1 MTSKSYSDLSVATN
15 KPTLDEPAA
24 FPNIA
29 AIVDRVQ
36 QRCALGYFPLR
47 GGLAKKVV
55 DRWSGRKGCKVG
67 GEEIVWMMFFIS
79 S

>member
-1 MTSKSYSDLSVATN
+1 MSSKSYSDLSVATN

-47 GGLAKKVV
+47 GRGHPGGVGSQKRWWTGGLVGKDV
-55 DRWSGRKGCKVG
+55 RSEERK
-67 GEEIVWMMFFIS
+67 
-79 S
+79 